1 MSRYVLNN
9 IITQYDGNKMNRSSN
24 DLQFN
29 CISKF
34 NEFLSD
40 PQNQT
45 PEIEQMI
52 NEYTN
57 YLTQRQHSINNN
69 NNAIKNNTYKQVF
82 FTNLEKLLSEIIY
95 IKNIN
100 LRKERINS
108 IYKWFT
114 KTIQSHRDL
123 SQIRNQ
129 TNPALDQKL
138 TVDELNINNKEYQ
151 INQERQYKLKHGDPS
166 LHRTHIYNYA
176 KPSDILNNDY
186 LCKHIR
192 QKKINSNH
200 QNITNPNDESNSSL
214 HHQSQVIPRVKINQH
229 KDKEM
234 FRSSMGMR
242 STFYS
247 TSRTSI
253 NDTFNKE
260 IKSSYSYNRPEYNY
274 QMLNVEQNVNGL
286 KNKYLSEKR
295 NQEEIKRYVN
305 EYGAKRGLFKSNLQR
320 KFEIK
325 HIINL
330 YTKKLKDDKE
340 INKHND
346 ENEDN
351 NNTNNNKSSNIIV
364 KKIVQIRRRIG
375 ANKSFSSVN
384 LNMLS
389 DKNKN
394 MFIQRSSIKHNTTK
408 SDNHNTNNNNNKV
421 IVNNIKNI
429 DDNNIISHNELNEQ
443 IYTYKVTINS
453 NENKTQI
460 MNYKLS
466 KDDNDNLQVSDHLIS
481 NALINNNNDHSI
493 LHARLISAQ
502 MNSLKT
508 NGKSKQTYHINQL
521 SGYSVDNYKSFY
533 NPRMI
538 YENRRRDYQCS
549 DVSDCSI
556 GSFVKMNFDYDNY
569 LKTRKSIANYKENEV
584 KNIKASLSFRERK
597 RNKLKRDILEEGMES
612 YYKNKNNDVKKQTHI
627 RMKVNSLENAFMMN
641 ESNIIYPKLFL
652 PRDNSGLLNIP
663 TDMLSS
669 KKKTKGTKSKSKR

>member
-1 MSRYVLNN
+1 MSRYALNN
-9 IITQYDGNKMNRSSN
+9 IITQYDSNKMYRSSN
-24 DLQFN
+24 DIQFN

-57 YLTQRQHSINNN
+57 YLTQQQHNIHNN

-192 QKKINSNH
+192 QKKMDSNH
-200 QNITNPNDESNSSL
+200 QNITNPIDESNSSL

-234 FRSSMGMR
+234 FHSSMGMR

-253 NDTFNKE
+253 NDTFSKE

-274 QMLNVEQNVNGL
+274 QMLNVEQNVNSL
-286 KNKYLSEKR
+286 KNKYLSEKK
-295 NQEEIKRYVN
+295 NQEEIKHYVN
-305 EYGAKRGLFKSNLQR
+305 EYGAKRGLFKSNLQK

-325 HIINL
+325 HIMNL
-330 YTKKLKDDKE
+330 YTKKLKEDKE

-346 ENEDN
+346 ENENN
-351 NNTNNNKSSNIIV
+351 NNTNNNKSNNIIV

-394 MFIQRSSIKHNTTK
+394 MFVQRSSIKYNTTK
-408 SDNHNTNNNNNKV
+408 SDNHNTNNNNKV

-429 DDNNIISHNELNEQ
+429 DHNNIITNNELNEQ

-453 NENKTQI
+453 NEIKTQI

-466 KDDNDNLQVSDHLIS
+466 TDDNDNLQVSDHLIS
-481 NALINNNNDHSI
+481 NALINNNDHSI

-508 NGKSKQTYHINQL
+508 NGKPKQTYHINQL

-549 DVSDCSI
+549 DVSDCSV

-584 KNIKASLSFRERK
+584 KNIKASLSFREKK

-627 RMKVNSLENAFMMN
+627 RIKVDSLENAFMMN

-663 TDMLSS
+663 TDMSSS